1 MLRLHVAGSVV
12 FCLLTAASASAQK
25 VDGKGAPY
33 RKWDVQAGV
42 GFHVSVK
49 EDRTIG
55 TDHSWYGGWL
65 PAAAGTLEVGRY
77 WTSHLKTEMGVV
89 FLNSHEDGGQE
100 TVVVPTGQTAYTF
113 VTSTVRQT
121 QLVFAGTHQFGENDF
136 VHPYLT
142 VGARVGLF
150 DIHSIRAQSAY
161 VYANNVSKYY
171 EIPTLEKDLAGVLVR
186 PYVALGSK
194 SYFSERSFVKPEVM
208 LAFNHRG
215 LGQYSLRL
223 AFGVDF

>member
-12 FCLLTAASASAQK
+12 FCLLTAASVSAQK

-55 TDHSWYGGWL
+55 TDHSWYGAWL
-65 PAAAGTLEVGRY
+65 PAASGTLEVGRY

-142 VGARVGLF
+142 VGEIHVARRNG
-150 DIHSIRAQSAY
+150 
-161 VYANNVSKYY
+161 NVLALDVNAVKDRDHTGR
-171 EIPTLEKDLAGVLVR
+171 TLDPSSPNK
-186 PYVALGSK
+186 
-194 SYFSERSFVKPEVM
+194 
-208 LAFNHRG
+208 
-215 LGQYSLRL
+215 
-223 AFGVDF
+223 